1 VGNARVAVMFE
12 HDSMSRRFIRA
23 AISGCGYDEV
33 VEAADVDAFV
43 REVADRQPDLLVI
56 DPAVEEGAGMH
67 ALTLAHHAAPGALAV
82 ALSGDAGL
90 LQEAE
95 DGGITAVHRV
105 SVVKLDA
112 FREAIAPGSAL
123 GLDAEGFV
131 PSDEELSTLR
141 VKLNEEF
148 AAPEPDLDLES

>member
-1 VGNARVAVMFE
+1 
-12 HDSMSRRFIRA
+12 
-23 AISGCGYDEV
+23 
-33 VEAADVDAFV
+33 
-43 REVADRQPDLLVI
+43 
-56 DPAVEEGAGMH
+56 MH
-67 ALTLAHHAAPGALAV
+67 ALTLAHHAAPRALAV